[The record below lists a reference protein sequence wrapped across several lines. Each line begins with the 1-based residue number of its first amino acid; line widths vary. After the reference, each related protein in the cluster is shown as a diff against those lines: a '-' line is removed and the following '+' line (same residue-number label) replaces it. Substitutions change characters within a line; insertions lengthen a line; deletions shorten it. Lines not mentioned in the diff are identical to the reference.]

1 MTSETSCPV
10 CGLEHIH
17 PDKAKCPQCDAD
29 LTCFR
34 ILDSFPDEP
43 VREVKGP
50 RAWIIAFYAI
60 AMVICLVT
68 AITVFQY
75 YQFKRIESLLMDQQK
90 YLSGCV
96 TGINASPE
104 HSVQSQ
110 QWHSEAQNSKIEAA
124 GQFDKHGAQLSALST
139 QSTCNATEGRPSGV
153 SERQQDA
160 EILHVVF
167 EKTDFWVY
175 DAIETD
181 TLWDIS
187 ERYYGS
193 GQYYPVLFEHNPHLR
208 IYEIGDG
215 VRMKILKDTKLVR
228 DIYFKMSMTEG
239 DRTYWNYAVAE
250 GDTLLSV
257 SGKFYRTEEMA
268 KQISNLKLDVRLQ
281 PGQRIW
287 MLLE

>member
-17 PDKAKCPQCDAD
+17 TDKAKCPQCDAD
-29 LTCFR
+29 LTCFK
-34 ILDSFPDEP
+34 ILDSLPDEAIK
-43 VREVKGP
+43 EVKGP

-75 YQFKRIESLLMDQQK
+75 YQFKRIESLLMEQHK
-90 YLSGCV
+90 YFSGCV
-96 TGINASPE
+96 TGINAS
-104 HSVQSQ
+104 V
-110 QWHSEAQNSKIEAA
+110 EAA
-124 GQFDKHGAQLSALST
+124 GMKSDKPGAQLSASST
-139 QSTCNATEGRPSGV
+139 QPVCNATERRLSEV
-153 SERQQDA
+153 SERGQDTG
-160 EILHVVF
+160 ILQVVP
-167 EKTDFWVY
+167 KKPDFWVY
-175 DAIETD
+175 DAVDTD

-193 GQYYPVLFEHNPHLR
+193 GRYYPVLFEHNPHLR

-215 VRMKILKDTKLVR
+215 VRMKILKNAGLAE
-228 DIYFKMSMTEG
+228 DIYFKMSMTDG

-257 SGKFYRTEEMA
+257 AGKFYRTEETA
-268 KQISNLKLDVRLQ
+268 NQISNLKLDVRLQ

>member
-10 CGLEHIH
+10 CGLKHIQ

-29 LTCFR
+29 LTCFK

-50 RAWIIAFYAI
+50 RAWIIAFYGI

-96 TGINASPE
+96 TGINE
-104 HSVQSQ
+104 SV
-110 QWHSEAQNSKIEAA
+110 EAA
-124 GQFDKHGAQLSALST
+124 GLKSDKPGAQLSALSA
-139 QSTCNATEGRPSGV
+139 QSTCNATEGRPTGV
-153 SERQQDA
+153 SERKQDA
-160 EILHVVF
+160 EILHVVLG
-167 EKTDFWVY
+167 KTDFWVY

-215 VRMKILKDTKLVR
+215 VRMKILKDAGLVK
-228 DIYFKMSMTEG
+228 DIYLKMSLTDG
-239 DRTYWNYAVAE
+239 DRIYWNYKVAE
-250 GDTLLSV
+250 GDTLRSV
-257 SGKFYRTEEMA
+257 AGKFYRMEETA

>member
-17 PDKAKCPQCDAD
+17 LDKAKCPQCDAD
-29 LTCFR
+29 LTCFK

-43 VREVKGP
+43 VRDVKGP
-50 RAWIIAFYAI
+50 RAWNIAFYAI

-90 YLSGCV
+90 HLSGCV
-96 TGINASPE
+96 IGINAS
-104 HSVQSQ
+104 V
-110 QWHSEAQNSKIEAA
+110 EAA
-124 GQFDKHGAQLSALST
+124 GLKSDQPGAQLSALST
-139 QSTCNATEGRPSGV
+139 QSTCNATEGRPLGV
-153 SERQQDA
+153 SERKQEA
-160 EILHVVF
+160 GILPVVL

-175 DAIETD
+175 DAVDTD

-193 GQYYPVLFEHNPHLR
+193 GRYYPVLFEHNPHLR

-215 VRMKILKDTKLVR
+215 IRMKILKDTKLAR

-239 DRTYWNYAVAE
+239 DKTYWNYAASE
-250 GDTLLSV
+250 GDTLRSV
-257 SGKFYRTEEMA
+257 AGKFYRMEETA
-268 KQISNLKLDVRLQ
+268 KQISNLKFDVRLQ

>member
-1 MTSETSCPV
+1 
-10 CGLEHIH
+10 
-17 PDKAKCPQCDAD
+17 
-29 LTCFR
+29 
-34 ILDSFPDEP
+34 
-43 VREVKGP
+43 VKGP

-110 QWHSEAQNSKIEAA
+110 QWHLEAQNSKIEAA
-124 GQFDKHGAQLSALST
+124 GQFDEHGAQLSALST